1 MKIVVPGGSGFLG
14 GHLVPRFRSQGHDVI
29 VVTRSEVHEE
39 PRRDAVGSL
48 RCVRWSDASALHDA
62 VNGADLVLNLAG
74 KSVDCRYTAKN
85 KAAILDS
92 RVNTTRA
99 IGTAIAASNAP
110 PPVWMN
116 ASTATV
122 YREARDR
129 PMTESDHEVGTG
141 FSVGVGTQWEEALF
155 ERNLRKTR
163 RVALRITIALA
174 MDGGVIPP
182 CRNLVRFGLGGKQ
195 GDGGQ
200 MFSWI
205 HVEDLCRAVEF
216 LWEREDMSGPVNLA
230 APGPV
235 TNAEFMAALRRTM
248 KMPIGLPAA
257 TWMTEIGAFFLRT
270 ETELIL
276 KSRWV
281 LPQRL
286 MDAGFEFQF
295 PDLESALA
303 DLFQKQV

>member
-29 VVTRSEVHEE
+29 VVTRSTVHEE
-39 PRRDAVGSL
+39 PRMGAVGSL
-48 RCVRWSDASALHDA
+48 RCVRWGDASALHDA
-62 VNGADLVLNLAG
+62 VNGADLIVNLAG
-74 KSVDCRYTAKN
+74 KSVDCRYNAKN
-85 KAAILDS
+85 RAEILSS
-92 RVNTTRA
+92 RVDTTRA
-99 IGTAIAASNAP
+99 IGTAIAASTAP
-110 PPVWMN
+110 PAVWMN
-116 ASTATV
+116 ASTATI

-129 PMTESDHEVGTG
+129 PMTESDGEIGSG
-141 FSVGVGTQWEEALF
+141 FSVGIGTQWEEAFF

-174 MDGGVIPP
+174 LDGGVIPP
-182 CRNLVRFGLGGKQ
+182 SRNLVRFGLGGKQ

-205 HVEDLCRAVEF
+205 HVDDLCRAVDF
-216 LWEREDMSGPVNLA
+216 LWQREDISGPVILA

-235 TNAEFMAALRRTM
+235 TNKEFMAELRRAM
-248 KMPIGLPAA
+248 KMPVGLPAA
-257 TWMTEIGAFFLRT
+257 AWMTEIGAFFLRT

-295 PDLESALA
+295 PDLKSALA
-303 DLFQKQV
+303 DLFHK